1 MSAEEVGLA
10 FPPRDPDDD
19 EQLVELAANYLLITG
34 WLEDVDEEVLDELRQ
49 ALKHHGGCIVARGD
63 VYCRDAEQLAHCWAD
78 DRRREYEREGP
89 RFECPCGVN
98 YGWENSGYSGGY
110 AFFALAED
118 GTLRRAG
125 ERVPVRARAHRCA
138 QAPARGR
145 RYGPRAAVR
154 VGRARLGSV
163 RARP

>member
-118 GTLRRAG
+118 GTFDVQVSECPCGRVLIDVLKRRREADATG
-125 ERVPVRARAHRCA
+125 LVP
-138 QAPARGR
+138 
-145 RYGPRAAVR
+145 
-154 VGRARLGSV
+154 LFE
-163 RARP
+163 